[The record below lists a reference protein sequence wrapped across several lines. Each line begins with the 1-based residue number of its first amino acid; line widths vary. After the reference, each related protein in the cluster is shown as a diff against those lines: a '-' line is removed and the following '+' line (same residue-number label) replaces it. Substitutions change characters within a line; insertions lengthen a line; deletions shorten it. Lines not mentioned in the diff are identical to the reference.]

1 MTLFVEMPTCA
12 AIAWAVR
19 GLSPVAIHTSS
30 PIARSLRIA
39 TGASARIVSATATT
53 PVMAMPVSA
62 LALASA
68 SSLSRVTQIIKT
80 VLPCVSRRYVVGGRV
95 SGV

>member
-1 MTLFVEMPTCA
+1 MPTCA

-19 GLSPVAIHTSS
+19 GLSPVAIQTSS

-53 PVMAMPVSA
+53 PVMLIAMPVSA
-62 LALASA
+62 WASALAS
-68 SSLSRVTQIIKT
+68 SRVTQIIRT
-80 VLPCVSRRYVVGGRV
+80 VLPCVSRR
-95 SGV
+95 